1 MTSFILLDFCSMPL
15 LAWLLP
21 FILGLAL
28 GWALWAKYK
37 NLLEECR
44 AQNAALETRIT
55 GLNDEINSNHAKIAD
70 LVGDVAIADGRMK
83 EAYAA
88 LAALQLTAGKDIKKD
103 DLKIV
108 EGIGPKIEEVLFS
121 AGIYT
126 FNALSN
132 TQSSLLTD
140 ILRAAGPQYQI
151 ADPSTWPKQALLAD
165 QGKWDE
171 LKEYQNF
178 LNAGKE

>member
-44 AQNAALETRIT
+44 SQNAALETRIT
-55 GLNDEINSNHAKIAD
+55 GLNTEINSNHAKIAD

-83 EAYAA
+83 EALAE
-88 LAALQLTAGKDIKKD
+88 LAALQLTVGKDIKKD
-103 DLKIV
+103 DLK
-108 EGIGPKIEEVLFS
+108 
-121 AGIYT
+121 
-126 FNALSN
+126 
-132 TQSSLLTD
+132 
-140 ILRAAGPQYQI
+140 
-151 ADPSTWPKQALLAD
+151 
-165 QGKWDE
+165 
-171 LKEYQNF
+171 
-178 LNAGKE
+178 